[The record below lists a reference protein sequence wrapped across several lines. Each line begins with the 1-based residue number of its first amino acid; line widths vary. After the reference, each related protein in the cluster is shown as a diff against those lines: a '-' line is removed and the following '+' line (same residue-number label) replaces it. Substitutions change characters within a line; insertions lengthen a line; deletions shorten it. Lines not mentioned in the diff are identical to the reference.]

1 MLAETVVVEQ
11 AETVPQIL
19 EQQTL
24 AVAVVVQVRQVR
36 QHLAVLVL
44 LYFVIQILSQQ
55 HLQQLVHLQ

>member
-1 MLAETVVVEQ
+1 MLAETVVVVQ
-11 AETVPQIL
+11 VETVPQIL